1 MIARVMTARALQR
14 SLFAACA
21 APWLLVPA
29 ETPPAP
35 AAAATEVDY
44 VRFIEDEKG
53 AQLQTA
59 IATFAGPN
67 GARVDLIGAV
77 HVADKAYYTALNK
90 LFTSY
95 EAVLY
100 ELVGGAFED
109 RMKRASD
116 AKDARLSTIGGIQG
130 VMKDALGLHGQIEG
144 VDYTAKNLVHA
155 DMGTRQFF
163 DTQEKKGETFLGLWW
178 KAVQAQMDAAE
189 RNPRADQ
196 PGLVKIL
203 EILCR
208 KDSATELKRLV
219 AREFDE
225 IEAIIAGVETDGG
238 TVILGERSRLTPEVL
253 DRELARGRK
262 KLAIFYGAAHLPD
275 MESRLLAKG
284 FRKTK
289 VQWLTAWDLPPEP
302 EPAPAKAEGQ
312 AKEPAPPASAG
323 TKKAA
328 RPASAPR

>member
-1 MIARVMTARALQR
+1 MIARALQGF
-14 SLFAACA
+14 LFAACA
-21 APWLLVPA
+21 APWLFALA
-29 ETPPAP
+29 ETPPA
-35 AAAATEVDY
+35 AGGKEEEVNY
-44 VRFIEDEKG
+44 VRFTEDEKG

-59 IATFAGPN
+59 IATFVGPK
-67 GARVDLIGAV
+67 GARVDLVGAV

-90 LFTSY
+90 LFTGY

-100 ELVGGAFED
+100 ELVGGSFED

-130 VMKDALGLHGQIEG
+130 VMKDALGLHSQIEG
-144 VDYTAKNLVHA
+144 VDYTAKNFVHA
-155 DMGTRQFF
+155 DMSTRQFF

-189 RNPRADQ
+189 NNPRADQ

-225 IEAIIAGVETDGG
+225 MEALIAGVETDGG
-238 TVILGERSRLTPEVL
+238 TVILGERNRVALEVL
-253 DRELARGRK
+253 DREIARGRK

-284 FRKTK
+284 FKKTK

-302 EPAPAKAEGQ
+302 KPARLEAAPVKADDPTKPSEPSAS
-312 AKEPAPPASAG
+312 EP
-323 TKKAA
+323 
-328 RPASAPR
+328 R